1 MAALADGRPEV
12 ETVFAAG
19 QENGRELVL
28 VKIEREA
35 GQTLGIALGKTED
48 QYGRIHI
55 VVNDV
60 KLDTVADEK
69 LLDEDEI
76 IMINEEVVGPM
87 AETDIHKA
95 IAFIRKS
102 HRFLPKIYKIL
113 IFNQN
118 I

>member
-1 MAALADGRPEV
+1 MAALANGRAEV

-19 QENGRELVL
+19 QESRRELVL
-28 VKIEREA
+28 VKIERKTGE
-35 GQTLGIALGKTED
+35 TLGIALGNTED

-55 VVNDV
+55 IVNDV
-60 KLDTVADEK
+60 KVDTVADEK

-76 IMINEEVVGPM
+76 IMINEEVVGPL

-102 HRFLPKIYKIL
+102 HL
-113 IFNQN
+113 IK
-118 I
+118 